1 MARSMGVNRLTVD
14 RAVNECFISDHK
26 SKREM
31 RCEQGRSDAS
41 RRVRGFGVIDGQD
54 RTARA
59 TTHDQTQKKV
69 KGGEPMINL
78 GSQGCAVR
86 DESGHVL
93 CPSHPIPRSGTC
105 RRRSGGRAAS
115 GAVVRNVNVP
125 LQNHG
130 RHLRCQFRDM
140 ELGKATNKG
149 LLSSLTL
156 TTLRLK
162 GPM

>member
-1 MARSMGVNRLTVD
+1 MARSMGVNRLTVA

-59 TTHDQTQKKV
+59 TAHDQTQKKV

-78 GSQGCAVR
+78 VSQGCAVR
-86 DESGHVL
+86 DESGRVL
-93 CPSHPIPRSGTC
+93 CPSHPTIRY
-105 RRRSGGRAAS
+105 AS
-115 GAVVRNVNVP
+115 AKIR
-125 LQNHG
+125 
-130 RHLRCQFRDM
+130 
-140 ELGKATNKG
+140 
-149 LLSSLTL
+149 
-156 TTLRLK
+156 
-162 GPM
+162 GPCS